1 MTTRILD
8 VALNAMWA
16 MEESALDNLL
26 NIAAR
31 QHEVTDEALEAYKAK
46 ALAGAER
53 ATMRDGVAIIGVDGP
68 LFPKANLMTQM
79 SGATSYA
86 MLMTD
91 LTQARDA
98 GAKGVI
104 LNINSPGGAVTGVS
118 ELAQA
123 IYDMRGTIPIVA
135 YVNGM
140 GASSALMIASAADK
154 VVLNDMAQMGS
165 LGVMSTYP
173 GADPKNKDRV
183 FISSQSPLKNADP
196 ATDAGAKEIQ
206 ARVDAMAQVFIET
219 VARNRG
225 VATETA
231 LNDFGKGGMFVG
243 EGAVKAGLADA
254 VGSFEGVLAELAS
267 GQKPTP
273 PKPQQTQRTRKPA
286 MSEQT
291 EDKPVAAAP
300 AAPAITAADVTA
312 AATTAATEAMTA
324 ERKRIGLIQ
333 KFGTAHGAEAS
344 VVQKAIDD
352 GTDALAF
359 SEALAEAAISKSKEA
374 KDTALAGLKKDE
386 TVAAKPGA
394 SVAPSVDAVSEN
406 DAAEKLAREI
416 AAAADAAAGIKL

>member
-31 QHEVTDEALEAYKAK
+31 QHEITDEALEAYRAK
-46 ALAGAER
+46 AMAGAER
-53 ATMRDGVAIIGVDGP
+53 ATMRDGVAIIPVDGP
-68 LFPKANLMTQM
+68 LFPKANLMTEM

-86 MLMTD
+86 MLMKD

-104 LNINSPGGAVTGVS
+104 LNINSPGGAVTNVS
-118 ELAQA
+118 ELSQA
-123 IYDMRGTIPIVA
+123 IYDMRGSIPIVA

-140 GASSALMIASAADK
+140 AASAALMIASAADK

-196 ATDAGAKEIQ
+196 GTDAGAKEIQ
-206 ARVDAMAQVFIET
+206 SRVDAMAQVFVET

-225 VATETA
+225 VDTETA
-231 LNDFGKGGMFVG
+231 LNQFGKGGMFVG

-267 GQKPTP
+267 GQKS
-273 PKPQQTQRTRKPA
+273 KPQKPSQTQRTTKTA
-286 MSEQT
+286 MAET
-291 EDKPVAAAP
+291 PEDTTVAAAP
-300 AAPAITAADVTA
+300 AAPVLTAADVTA
-312 AATTAATEAMTA
+312 AATKAATESMTA
-324 ERKRIGLIQ
+324 ERARIGAIQ
-333 KFGTAHGAEAS
+333 KFGTAHSADTATI
-344 VVQKAIDD
+344 QKAIDE
-352 GTDALAF
+352 GTSALDFATV
-359 SEALAEAAISKSKEA
+359 LADAAITKSAETKT
-374 KDTALAGLKKDE
+374 KALAGLVTDE
-386 TVAAKPGA
+386 ATAAKPGA
-394 SVAPSVDAVSEN
+394 SDAPVDGVTEAQ
-406 DAAEKLAREI
+406 AGEKLALEI
-416 AAAADAAAGIKL
+416 VASANAAAGIKK

>member
-16 MEESALDNLL
+16 MEESALVNLL
-26 NIAAR
+26 MIAAR
-31 QHEVTDEALEAYKAK
+31 QHDVSDEALEAYRAK

-53 ATMRDGVAIIGVDGP
+53 ATMRDGVAIIPVDGP

-86 MLMTD
+86 MLMSD
-91 LTQARDA
+91 LTQAKDA
-98 GAKGVI
+98 GAKGII
-104 LNINSPGGAVTGVS
+104 LNINSPGGAVTNVS
-118 ELAQA
+118 ELSQA
-123 IYDMRGTIPIVA
+123 IYDMRGAIPIVA

-140 GASSALMIASAADK
+140 AASAALMIASAADK

-173 GADPKNKDRV
+173 GADPKDKSIT

-196 ATDAGAKEIQ
+196 GTDTGAKEIQ
-206 ARVDAMAQVFIET
+206 ARVDAMAQVFVET

-225 VATETA
+225 VDTETA
-231 LNDFGKGGMFVG
+231 LSEFGKGGMFVG

-267 GQKPTP
+267 GQKPKP
-273 PKPQQTQRTRKPA
+273 PKPSQKPGA
-286 MSEQT
+286 VSTKMSE
-291 EDKPVAAAP
+291 EVKEPVDTAP
-300 AAPAITAADVTA
+300 AAPAITVADVAA

-324 ERKRIGLIQ
+324 ERKRIGMIQ
-333 KFGTAHGAEAS
+333 KFGTAHGAESS
-344 VVQKAIDD
+344 VIQKAIDD

-359 SEALAEAAISKSKEA
+359 SEALADASLAKSKET
-374 KDTALAGLKKDE
+374 KDKALAGLVKDE
-386 TVAAKPGA
+386 AVAGAPGA
-394 SVAPSVDAVSEN
+394 SDAPVDGLTDTQAG
-406 DAAEKLAREI
+406 EKLALEI
-416 AAAADAAAGIKL
+416 VASAQAASGIKK